1 MMTGRPHKPRAGWT
15 GVIDIDAKGAWAR
28 AMRVTAAF
36 LILALG
42 AVGLPRVPAAA
53 QEYTARIGDVLD
65 IVVVGEPDFSRTV
78 TVSQEGSIF
87 LPLVG
92 NIGVQG
98 LTIQQITSKVAQ
110 ALSQY
115 VREPKV
121 LVTFRQSSQR
131 DQVFVLGQVL
141 HPGPFEWRQG
151 ITVLELLALSGGA
164 TDRAALRR
172 ALVMRKSVAT
182 PVDLEKLLGGDVSL
196 NATLSPGDVLVVPD
210 NTGRVLVVGEVTKPG
225 YVTLA
230 PDAKILDVITL
241 AGGPTLS
248 AAPERISI
256 LREGKPVHPNLE
268 ALLRDGKLD
277 ENVVMQPGD
286 IVDVPTTDRRVLVLG
301 RVVKPGPYVI
311 NPDFPMSILDV
322 IALAG
327 GPADN
332 SKLNTVYL
340 IRQSGTAAPVATEI
354 DMWKY
359 LHHGGAN
366 ADLRLRPGDV
376 IFVPTSPIVGVSQI
390 LSALSGLA
398 YFSTIFLPCGSV
410 LGCTH

>member
-1 MMTGRPHKPRAGWT
+1 
-15 GVIDIDAKGAWAR
+15 
-28 AMRVTAAF
+28 
-36 LILALG
+36 
-42 AVGLPRVPAAA
+42 
-53 QEYTARIGDVLD
+53 
-65 IVVVGEPDFSRTV
+65 
-78 TVSQEGSIF
+78 
-87 LPLVG
+87 
-92 NIGVQG
+92 
-98 LTIQQITSKVAQ
+98 
-110 ALSQY
+110 
-115 VREPKV
+115 
-121 LVTFRQSSQR
+121 
-131 DQVFVLGQVL
+131 
-141 HPGPFEWRQG
+141 
-151 ITVLELLALSGGA
+151 VLELLALSGGA

-182 PVDLEKLLGGDVSL
+182 PVNLEKLMGGDVSL

-230 PDAKILDVITL
+230 PDAKILDVIVL

-256 LREGKPVHPNLE
+256 LREGQPLHPNLE

-277 ENVVMQPGD
+277 ENVVVEPGD

-322 IALAG
+322 IAQAG

-376 IFVPTSPIVGVSQI
+376 IFVPTSPIVGVAQI

-410 LGCTH
+410 LGCQK

>member
-1 MMTGRPHKPRAGWT
+1 MSTGCGLSRG
-15 GVIDIDAKGAWAR
+15 
-28 AMRVTAAF
+28 MRTMAAF
-36 LILALG
+36 VILAVG
-42 AVGLPRVPAAA
+42 AFSLPPVPALA

-78 TVSQEGSIF
+78 VVSQEGSIF

-98 LTIQQITSKVAQ
+98 LTIQQITSKITQ

-115 VREPKV
+115 VKEPKV

-131 DQVFVLGQVL
+131 DQVFVLGQVF

-151 ITVLELLALSGGA
+151 ITVLELLALSGGM
-164 TDRAALRR
+164 TDRAAPRR

-182 PVDLEKLLGGDVSL
+182 PVDLQKLMGGDISL

-210 NTGRVLVVGEVTKPG
+210 NTGKVLIVGEVNKPG
-225 YVTLA
+225 YVTLVG
-230 PDAKILDVITL
+230 DEKILDVITQ

-248 AAPERISI
+248 AAPEQISV
-256 LREGKPVHPNLE
+256 LREGQPLKPNLE
-268 ALLRDGKLD
+268 ALLRNGKLD
-277 ENVVMQPGD
+277 ENVPMQPGD
-286 IVDVPTTDRRVLVLG
+286 IVYVPTTHNRVLVLG
-301 RVVKPGPYVI
+301 RVVKPGPYLI
-311 NPDFPMSILDV
+311 NPDFPMSILEV

-327 GPADN
+327 GFADN
-332 SKLNTVYL
+332 SKTNTIYL
-340 IRQSGTAAPVATEI
+340 IRQSGTAAPTATEI

-359 LHHGGAN
+359 MHHGGFN
-366 ADLRLRPGDV
+366 ADLTLKPGDV
-376 IFVPTSPIVGVSQI
+376 IFVPTSPIVGVAQI

-410 LGCTH
+410 LGCNR

>member
-1 MMTGRPHKPRAGWT
+1 M
-15 GVIDIDAKGAWAR
+15 IDKDAKAGWAR
-28 AMRVTAAF
+28 AMRATAAF

-42 AVGLPRVPAAA
+42 AISLPRVPALA

-78 TVSQEGSIF
+78 TVGQEGSIF

-98 LTIQQITSKVAQ
+98 LTIQQITTKVAQ

-115 VREPKV
+115 VKEPKV

-131 DQVFVLGQVL
+131 DQVFVLGQVI

-182 PVDLEKLLGGDVSL
+182 PVNLEKLMGGDVSL

-256 LREGKPVHPNLE
+256 LREGQPLHPNLE

-277 ENVVMQPGD
+277 ENVVVEPGD

>member
-1 MMTGRPHKPRAGWT
+1 MISISPKGTLGRALRT
-15 GVIDIDAKGAWAR
+15 
-28 AMRVTAAF
+28 TAAF
-36 LILALG
+36 LILAVG
-42 AVGLPRVPAAA
+42 AISLPRVPALA

-78 TVSQEGSIF
+78 TVGQEGSIF

-98 LTIQQITSKVAQ
+98 LTIQQITTKVAQ

-115 VREPKV
+115 VKEPKV

-131 DQVFVLGQVL
+131 DQVFVLGQVV

-151 ITVLELLALSGGA
+151 ITVLELLALSGGT
-164 TDRAALRR
+164 TDRAAPRR

-182 PVDLEKLLGGDVSL
+182 PVNLEKLMGGDVSL

-210 NTGRVLVVGEVTKPG
+210 NTGKVLVLGEVTKPG
-225 YVTLA
+225 YVTLVG
-230 PDAKILDVITL
+230 DAKILDAIVL

-256 LREGKPVHPNLE
+256 FREGQSLHPNLE

-277 ENVVMQPGD
+277 ENVLMQPGD

-332 SKLNTVYL
+332 SKLNSIYL
-340 IRQSGTAAPVATEI
+340 IRQTGTATPTAIEI

-376 IFVPTSPIVGVSQI
+376 IFVPTSPIVGVAQI

-410 LGCTH
+410 LGCNR

>member
-1 MMTGRPHKPRAGWT
+1 
-15 GVIDIDAKGAWAR
+15 VIDKDAKGGWAR
-28 AMRVTAAF
+28 SLRVTAAV

-42 AVGLPRVPAAA
+42 AVSLPPVPAAA

-115 VREPKV
+115 VKEPKV

-131 DQVFVLGQVL
+131 DQVFVLGQVV

-182 PVDLEKLLGGDVSL
+182 PVDLEKLMGGDVSL

-256 LREGKPVHPNLE
+256 LREGQPLHPNLE

-277 ENVVMQPGD
+277 ENVVVQPGD

-301 RVVKPGPYVI
+301 RVVKPGPYLI

-322 IALAG
+322 IAQAG

-410 LGCTH
+410 LGCGQR